1 MFRRDH
7 VILSFQNSQTL
18 QFFIFVTFCAFQ
30 AVFTS
35 MLGPFYT
42 KSRDLNC
49 GLSFPSNSWY
59 WHVGLWKVAIII
71 NWEFFHWLLFSVL
84 LSPEKSLM
92 AQAQTDHRV
101 LARSN
106 KSSMNFWKLTNVKS
120 AGLWTVKTNVLF
132 THVYDFF
139 GRLGTIEDVL
149 IKIYLKHWYKS
160 VSSCST
166 YTNKLLSLVFIFNV
180 QYFIKINVNIVWQL
194 SLQTKNI
201 FQNKTKSF
209 QLTQH

>member
-1 MFRRDH
+1 
-7 VILSFQNSQTL
+7 
-18 QFFIFVTFCAFQ
+18 
-30 AVFTS
+30 

-92 AQAQTDHRV
+92 ARTDHRV

-149 IKIYLKHWYKS
+149 IKR
-160 VSSCST
+160 
-166 YTNKLLSLVFIFNV
+166 F
-180 QYFIKINVNIVWQL
+180 KIDI
-194 SLQTKNI
+194 KNI
-201 FQNKTKSF
+201 DTNMFLFVLLTRINFFLWFSSSMSSISSRSMSTSFGNSVCDKKYFSKQNKIISVNTA
-209 QLTQH
+209 LN